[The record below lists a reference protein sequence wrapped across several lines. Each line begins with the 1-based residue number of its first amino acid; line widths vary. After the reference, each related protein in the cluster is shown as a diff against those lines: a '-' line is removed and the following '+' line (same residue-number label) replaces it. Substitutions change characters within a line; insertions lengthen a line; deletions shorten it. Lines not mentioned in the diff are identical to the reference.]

1 MDAYSTS
8 FLSQWMMEEEDD
20 DTILL
25 CDDDEAEV
33 ATYTQVAESESST
46 RRRRSDAPPKVIRPR
61 DLPSGHRRIK
71 ADYFAANPVYNDKQ
85 FRRR

>member
-33 ATYTQVAESESST
+33 ATYTQVAESESSSG
-46 RRRRSDAPPKVIRPR
+46 RRRSDAPPKVIRPR